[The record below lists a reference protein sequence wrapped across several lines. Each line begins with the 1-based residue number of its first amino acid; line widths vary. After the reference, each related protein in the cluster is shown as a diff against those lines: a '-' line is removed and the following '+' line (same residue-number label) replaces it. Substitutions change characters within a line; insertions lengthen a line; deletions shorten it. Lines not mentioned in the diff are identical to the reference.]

1 MPVLNS
7 ISIIVHNYGGSGVGW
22 VDIGTRARVPLRFV
36 VYLKKSRENDK
47 KLIFS
52 SKHFSV
58 GPGHTV
64 HRTPYKAGNFF
75 VNI

>member
-1 MPVLNS
+1 VGRA
-7 ISIIVHNYGGSGVGW
+7 YTVGW

-47 KLIFS
+47 QLVFS
-52 SKHFSV
+52 SNHFSV

-64 HRTPYKAGNFF
+64 QYT
-75 VNI
+75 I